1 MSLHFIVQREEQ
13 LSAITQKLAPT
24 LASQQIIFVEGEMG
38 SGKTTF
44 TRHLIRTLSDINE
57 VNFHFQGSPTY
68 QRENHYHLKQVNLV
82 HFDFYQVENNINI
95 DLEDYMMDHCLIIE
109 WPLNSLKKR
118 YYQEAMFIKIEIEKT
133 KRIIDIQSQNTK
145 WLQQIQ

>member
-1 MSLHFIVQREEQ
+1 LNLHFLVQREEQ

-24 LASQQIIFVEGEMG
+24 LTSQQIIFVEGEMG

-44 TRHLIRTLSDINE
+44 TRHLIKTLSDINE

-68 QRENHYHLKQVNLV
+68 QRENHYRLKQVNLV

-118 YYQEAMFIKIEIEKT
+118 YYQEALFIKIEIEKT

>member
-1 MSLHFIVQREEQ
+1 MNLHFLVQREEQ

-44 TRHLIRTLSDINE
+44 TRHLIKTLSDINE

-68 QRENHYHLKQVNLV
+68 QRENHYHLSGQLIEQPQVSTGGGDNFNAGFCFGLLN
-82 HFDFYQVENNINI
+82 DFSVEESMILAMATSGAYVQNG
-95 DLEDYMMDHCLIIE
+95 
-109 WPLNSLKKR
+109 NSPDQKSLMK
-118 YYQEAMFIKIEIEKT
+118 YLS
-133 KRIIDIQSQNTK
+133 DWQSK
-145 WLQQIQ
+145 L